1 VPEAAMRQTRVIWSS
16 SAGLSLLAALRRRPG
31 SFRRAVRTGILLATI
46 GLMQV
51 AGRPRWRF
59 AAIGVALIIPGVLLR
74 SSGPASFIL
83 LPGLMSLFYAPFLP
97 GESHENRA
105 RQARLRRELA
115 AYSSP
120 ADRRDLEAILAQYPD
135 GETGEL
141 RAILAE
147 QALATT
153 ARPGIPGMTRY

>member
-1 VPEAAMRQTRVIWSS
+1 MRPTRVIWRS
-16 SAGLSLLAALRRRPG
+16 SAELSLFAPLQRRPG
-31 SFRRAVRTGILLATI
+31 SFRRALRAGALLVTI
-46 GLMQV
+46 AVTQV

-74 SSGPASFIL
+74 SSGPASSIL

-97 GESHENRA
+97 GESHENRV

-120 ADRRDLEAILAQYPD
+120 ADRRDLEALLAQYPD

-141 RAILAE
+141 RAILAD
-147 QALATT
+147 QAVVTPAP
-153 ARPGIPGMTRY
+153 PGIPGLTRY

>member
-1 VPEAAMRQTRVIWSS
+1 MRRTRVIWSS
-16 SAGLSLLAALRRRPG
+16 SADLSLFARTSRRPG
-31 SFRRAVRTGILLATI
+31 RFRRAARTGILLATI
-46 GLMQV
+46 GLIQV

-74 SSGPASFIL
+74 GSGPASFIL
-83 LPGLMSLFYAPFLP
+83 LPGLMALFYAPFLP
-97 GESHENRA
+97 AESHENRA

-120 ADRRDLEAILAQYPD
+120 ADRRDLEAILEQYPD

-141 RAILAE
+141 RAILAD
-147 QALATT
+147 QGVTS
-153 ARPGIPGMTRY
+153 ARTGIPGLTRY